1 MVRDLIN
8 RLGGDIVLAIL
19 ASSLF
24 ASIAIGR
31 EGRGAWSWFAGEIKV
46 MIFWHSQNF
55 T

>member
-1 MVRDLIN
+1 MTIFDILGSSVPMRVVAMVRDLIN

-31 EGRGAWSWFAGEIKV
+31 GVR
-46 MIFWHSQNF
+46 
-55 T
+55 